1 MTCWSEKT
9 ERDLKS
15 QRMNLS
21 CSVQFSCSVV
31 SDSLQPHGLQHTR
44 LPSPSP
50 TPRACSNLC
59 PSSRWCPPTI
69 LFSVVPFSQLQSFPA
84 SGSFQTSQFFAS
96 DGSIGVSA
104 SASVLPMNI
113 QDWFPLGLIGWIS
126 LQSKGLSRVFSN
138 TIQKHQF
145 FSAQLSSWSNSHIH
159 TWLLEKRYLSLN
171 WPLLAKWCF
180 CFLICCLGWS

>member
-44 LPSPSP
+44 LPRLPSPSP

-59 PSSRWCPPTI
+59 PSSRWCTQSPHPLSNLSPPA
-69 LFSVVPFSQLQSFPA
+69 FNRSQHQYFT
-84 SGSFQTSQFFAS
+84 SG
-96 DGSIGVSA
+96 GPSIEASA
-104 SASVLPMNI
+104 STSVLPMNI
-113 QDWFPLGLIGWIS
+113 QDWFPLGLTGWIS
-126 LQSKGLSRVFSN
+126 LQSKRLSRIFSN

-145 FSAQLSSWSNSHIH
+145 LSAQPSLWSNSHIH
-159 TWLLEKRYLSLN
+159 TRLLEK
-171 WPLLAKWCF
+171 P
-180 CFLICCLGWS
+180 